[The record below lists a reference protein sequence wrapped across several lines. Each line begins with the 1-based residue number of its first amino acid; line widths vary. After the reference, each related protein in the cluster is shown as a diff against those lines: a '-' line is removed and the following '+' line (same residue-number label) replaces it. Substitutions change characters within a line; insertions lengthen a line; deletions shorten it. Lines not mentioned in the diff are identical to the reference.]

1 MKTKKAFIFI
11 ILLISYSFFFQASS
25 QAPDSLWTIHF
36 GEDEYSEEARA
47 VVEVSDG
54 FVIAGSIDK
63 NTTNQTDIYLLKV
76 DLSGNKVWSR
86 SYGGGARDHAYDLKQ
101 TNDGGFV
108 VLGSGWDQEEIE
120 DKIWLLK
127 IDSEGDTLWTKHFG
141 GYDDTGLGSETAY
154 CVQQTTDNGYIITGV
169 YQPPGVGPGYELYL
183 IKTDEYGELKWEK
196 TYGDTYHNY
205 GHSVQQTIDGGYI
218 IAGHTY
224 RDNSGDDCDIWL
236 VKVDSEGGFT
246 WSETYSFPNRD
257 YGYVVLESQNYNGY
271 YVIGSTQKH
280 AVLPTAYIL
289 KTNTEGLLEWWQYY
303 GGPGTEYAY
312 TASFDHD
319 GDILV
324 SGYSYEEGIIDAQV
338 FLMKASAEDGDL
350 IWYKNFGYLIN
361 EFVFDM
367 VPTSD
372 YAYVVVGNTNW
383 VGNMPEKIIIMKFGE
398 YDYGRI
404 NIAETDIGAA
414 IDDFQSVQDTI
425 IVDIEADVIVGISVW
440 IDTVLHESTG
450 DLIFTLAHNGLVDTI
465 IKRVGSDGKNFLETK
480 LYDASDLALIKGV
493 APFSRGYKPHNPL
506 SIFSGMDPNGQWIL
520 EIEDMAANKS
530 SLSTTGKLNAWG
542 LELIVEG
549 ATGMKSTHI
558 DHQNSFY
565 LKENYPNPFGKE
577 TRIEFMIS
585 ESNKVKLEVYDIN
598 GRKVDDLLNKRFPS
612 GTHEITWQAKYFPEG
627 VYLLKMTV
635 LNKSLIQK
643 IIINR

>member
-1 MKTKKAFIFI
+1 MKTKKVFIFI
-11 ILLISYSFFFQASS
+11 ILLISYSFFFHAWS

-47 VVEVSDG
+47 VVEISDG

-63 NTTNQTDIYLLKV
+63 NTTKQTDIYLLKV
-76 DLSGNKVWSR
+76 DLSGNKVWSKT
-86 SYGGGARDHAYDLKQ
+86 YGGGARDQAYDLKQ

-108 VLGSGWDQEEIE
+108 VLGTGWAQEEIE
-120 DKIWLLK
+120 EKIWLLK

-141 GYDDTGLGSETAY
+141 GLGSETAY

-169 YQPPGVGPGYELYL
+169 YQPPGIGPGYELYL
-183 IKTDEYGELKWEK
+183 IKTDENGDLKWEE

-257 YGYVVLESQNYNGY
+257 YGYVVLESQNYDGY

-289 KTNTEGLLEWWQYY
+289 KTNTKGLLEWWQYY

-312 TASFDHD
+312 TASFDYD

-338 FLMKASAEDGDL
+338 FLMKASANDGDL

-361 EFVFDM
+361 EYVFDM
-367 VPTSD
+367 IPTSD

-404 NIAETDIGAA
+404 NIAETDIGAP
-414 IDDFQSVQDTI
+414 IDDFQSAQDTI
-425 IVDIEADVIVGISVW
+425 IVDIEADVIVGVSVW

-450 DLIFTLAHNGLVDTI
+450 DLIFTLAHNGLLDTI
-465 IKRVGSDGKNFLETK
+465 INRVGEDGKNFLETK

-493 APFSRGYKPHNPL
+493 APFSRGYKPHSPL
-506 SIFSGMDPNGQWIL
+506 AIFSGMDPNGMWIL
-520 EIEDMAANKS
+520 KIEDLASNKS
-530 SLSTTGKLNAWG
+530 SLSTTGQLNAWG
-542 LELIVEG
+542 LDLIIDG
-549 ATGMKSTHI
+549 ASGIEQMHI
-558 DHQNSFY
+558 ESEKGFSLHNNF
-565 LKENYPNPFGKE
+565 PNPFGDQTKIGF
-577 TRIEFMIS
+577 TIS
-585 ESNKVKLEVYDIN
+585 ETEKVLIEVFDIK
-598 GRKVDDLLNKRFPS
+598 GQKVSTLLNKKMPA
-612 GTHEITWQAKYFPEG
+612 GLHEITWLAKNYPEG
-627 VYLLKMTV
+627 VYLLKMTIE
-635 LNKSLIQK
+635 NNSAIQK
-643 IIINR
+643 MIISR